1 MAKIDYLKIKSDN
14 GYIIRAKV
22 LFNKYLIIS
31 TEFDPFQH
39 EYFYSLVTKLEIVK
53 RLEVIHRYDDGTG
66 YLIFEIEKNIENHIV
81 MLYIEGAFNLY
92 FNWPWTNQLNMN

>member
-1 MAKIDYLKIKSDN
+1 MAKIDYIKMKSDN

-39 EYFYSLVTKLEIVK
+39 EYFYSLVAKLDMVKCLEI
-53 RLEVIHRYDDGTG
+53 IHRYDDGTG
-66 YLIFEIEKNIENHIV
+66 YLIFEIEKNIAPLIV
-81 MLYIEGAFNLY
+81 IVNIESVFNLY
-92 FNWPWTNQLNMN
+92 FNCKWTTEN